1 MLSKILKKI
10 AGIYGF
16 KLIDKDLIKNNR
28 LIAESNLYSLQ
39 DILESLFKNKIINQL
54 IQIGSNDGKRFDIIN
69 EYIKIYSPN
78 CVLVEPIKTYFDQLK
93 QNYNQQK
100 NIKFENLAIS
110 VNNEV
115 NFLFKVKES
124 KTKYYDEHIKGITSF
139 DKKHLKKHGVKSS
152 HIEIEKVKNISINN
166 LIEKYENK
174 VDLLIIDA
182 EGYDGNIVID
192 LLENSNIQP
201 IIIYEY
207 IHVKFNIFSH
217 LIELLKDK
225 KYSYFNI
232 DENLICLPNKM
243 NIKSDLDIHYP
254 I

>member
-10 AGIYGF
+10 AGICGF

-39 DILESLFKNKIINQL
+39 DILQSLFKNKIINQL
-54 IQIGSNDGKRFDIIN
+54 IQIGSNDGERFDIFN
-69 EYIKIYSPN
+69 EYIKKYSPH

-93 QNYNQQK
+93 QNYNHQK

-124 KTKYYDEHIKGITSF
+124 KTKYYDDHIKGITSF
-139 DKKHLKKHGVKSS
+139 EKKHLKKHGVKSS
-152 HIEIEKVKNISINN
+152 HIEIEKVENISIKN
-166 LIEKYENK
+166 LIEKHGNK
-174 VDLLIIDA
+174 VDLLIVDA

-201 IIIYEY
+201 VIIFEY
-207 IHVKFNIFSH
+207 IHIKFNIFNH
-217 LIELLKDK
+217 LINLLKEK
-225 KYSYFNI
+225 KYFYFNI
-232 DENLICLPNKM
+232 DENLICFPSKM
-243 NIKSDLDIHYP
+243 NIKSNLDIY
-254 I
+254 

>member
-10 AGIYGF
+10 AGICGF

-39 DILESLFKNKIINQL
+39 DILQNLFKNKIIDQL
-54 IQIGSNDGKRFDIIN
+54 IQIGSNDGKRFDILN
-69 EYIKIYSPN
+69 EYIEKYSPN

-93 QNYNQQK
+93 QNYNHQK

-110 VNNEV
+110 VNNEI

-124 KTKYYDEHIKGITSF
+124 KTKYYDDHIKGITSF
-139 DKKHLKKHGVKSS
+139 EKKHLKKHGVKSS
-152 HIEIEKVKNISINN
+152 HIEIEKVENISIKN
-166 LIEKYENK
+166 LIKKHGNK
-174 VDLLIIDA
+174 VDLLIVDA

-201 IIIYEY
+201 IIIFEY
-207 IHVKFNIFSH
+207 IHIKFNIFNQ
-217 LIELLKDK
+217 LINLLKEK
-225 KYSYFNI
+225 KYFYFNI
-232 DENLICLPNKM
+232 DENLICFPSKI
-243 NIKSDLDIHYP
+243 NIKSNLDIY
-254 I
+254 